1 MSEVESNMIVCQ
13 DFFQE
18 FSNGV
23 REGEKRA
30 QRSSRGSNWGR
41 GQWAWLIMPIQEG
54 EKLTKGPSTP
64 LPP

>member
-23 REGEKRA
+23 GEGET
-30 QRSSRGSNWGR
+30 S
-41 GQWAWLIMPIQEG
+41 AWE
-54 EKLTKGPSTP
+54 
-64 LPP
+64 